1 MQGGF
6 TKDREGIGA
15 RIREARAR
23 RGLSQTKLAQLL
35 GIPPQNVSDWERGVV
50 TPSSKNLKKL
60 AEVLEVSLDWLITG
74 KGSPEPVEGEPVAF
88 VPVYATVPG
97 GPPNDQ
103 GDIGIIGYIPVPPEY
118 LNRDVYG
125 LQVNG
130 DSMSPLIE
138 PGDRVLV
145 ARDVIPEN
153 GDVVVV
159 RVLGEPTMKRIRVKG
174 ETVYLYSDNPR
185 YEPIIAHVDE
195 VEILGV
201 VIEVN
206 KRLK

>member
-1 MQGGF
+1 MENRG
-6 TKDREGIGA
+6 GIGA

-23 RGLSQTKLAQLL
+23 KGYSQTKLAQLL

-50 TPSSKNLKKL
+50 TPSSKNLRKL
-60 AEVLEVSLDWLITG
+60 AEVLEVSLDWLVTG
-74 KGSPEPVEGEPVAF
+74 KGSPEPVKGEPVAF
-88 VPVYATVPG
+88 VPVYATVPAG
-97 GPPNDQ
+97 TPADQ
-103 GDIGIIGYIPVPPEY
+103 GDLGVIGYIPVPPEY
-118 LNRDVYG
+118 QGRDLYG

-130 DSMSPLIE
+130 DSMAPTIE

-159 RVLGEPTMKRIRVKG
+159 RVNGEPTLKRIRVEG

-185 YEPIIAHVDE
+185 YRPIVARVDE
-195 VEILGV
+195 VEVAGV

-206 KRLK
+206 RRLKW

>member
-1 MQGGF
+1 MEN
-6 TKDREGIGA
+6 REGIGA
-15 RIREARAR
+15 RIRQARINK
-23 RGLSQTKLAQLL
+23 GMSQTRLAQLL

-50 TPSSKNLKKL
+50 TPSSKNLRRL

-74 KGSPEPVEGEPVAF
+74 KGSPEPLKGEPVSF
-88 VPVYATVPG
+88 IPVYATVPG

-103 GDIGIIGYIPVPPEY
+103 GDVGIIGYVPVPPEY
-118 LNRDVYG
+118 VGRDIYG
-125 LQVNG
+125 LRVNG
-130 DSMSPLIE
+130 DSMAPTIE

-153 GDVVVV
+153 GDVVVARV
-159 RVLGEPTMKRIRVKG
+159 RGEPTLKRLKVEGNRII
-174 ETVYLYSDNPR
+174 LYADNSKYGPIVA
-185 YEPIIAHVDE
+185 EPEE